1 MRPRSVLLIQSLAAL
16 VALAGSIALLTGC
29 EGNGGAVLDLDIGG
43 SSASGTVVSVDA
55 PLEVSISAF

>member
-43 SSASGTVVSVDA
+43 SSASGTVVRVDA

>member
-1 MRPRSVLLIQSLAAL
+1 MHRRTVLLIPSIAAL

-43 SSASGTVVSVDA
+43 SSASGSVVSVDA
-55 PLEVSISAF
+55 PLEVTISAF